1 MRLFEVKDTG
11 IITIDYSEIKSEL
24 IDAFRKSFGQDL
36 NIDAATPQGQLILI
50 MAEMINHFQ
59 INLLKVYNSFNP
71 YTATGVG
78 LDNVGAL
85 FGYYRRKGAPTSV
98 YITLKGKK
106 GVVVPSGFILS
117 DKKGEKYKA
126 LDDITIEETGQAVA
140 LFQNVNVGKIP
151 APAGTVTE
159 IETPIEGLE
168 SATNQADG
176 TVGNE
181 AEDDYSFKSRIVS
194 NWLNIRG
201 TSHFTSLLDKLK
213 ALPGVIDLYG
223 VENPSSKVLTTHG
236 INVDPHG
243 IGLVIL
249 GGKGEDIA
257 EVIFKTKSLG
267 CATSGNTFVTYKDKI
282 SGAAYRYNIYRPKPI
297 PIKIKVYYKKTDR
310 AGTDALGYIKQ
321 KIASY
326 ILQNPIKITDTL
338 TGLSF
343 AGADLSAVQLI
354 DIKINFASEEGY
366 KEYINLSYLQQAF
379 LSPDYIEIEEV

>member
-11 IITIDYSEIKSEL
+11 IITIDYSEIKNEL
-24 IDAFRKSFGQDL
+24 IDAFKKSFGQDL

-106 GVVVPSGFILS
+106 GVVIPSGFILA

-151 APAGTVTE
+151 APAGTITE
-159 IETPIEGLE
+159 IENPIEGLE
-168 SATNQADG
+168 SVTNLADG

-181 AEDDYSFKSRIVS
+181 TEDDYSFKSRIVS

-213 ALPGVIDLYG
+213 ALPGVIDLHG
-223 VENPSSKVLTTHG
+223 IENASNKPIKTHG
-236 INVDPHG
+236 IEVAPHS

-267 CATSGNTFVTYKDKI
+267 CATSGNVYVNYKDKI
-282 SGAAYRYNIYRPKPI
+282 SGVVYRYNIYRPIPI
-297 PIKIKVYYKKTDR
+297 PIKIKVYYKKTSATGADV
-310 AGTDALGYIKQ
+310 LGYIKQ
-321 KIASY
+321 KIDSY
-326 ILQNPIKITDTL
+326 IQRNPIKITDTL
-338 TGLSF
+338 TGVSF
-343 AGADLSAVQLI
+343 AGADMDAVQLI
-354 DIKINFASEEGY
+354 DIKINFASESSY
-366 KEYINLSYLQQAF
+366 KEYINLSYLQQVF

>member
-11 IITIDYSEIKSEL
+11 IITVDYSEIKSEL
-24 IDAFRKSFGQDL
+24 IDAFKKSFGQDL

-106 GVVVPSGFILS
+106 GVVVPSGFILA

-151 APAGTVTE
+151 APAGTICE
-159 IETPIEGLE
+159 IENPIEGLE
-168 SATNQADG
+168 SVTNQADG
-176 TVGNE
+176 VTGNKT
-181 AEDDYSFKSRIVS
+181 EDDYSFKSRIVS

-201 TSHFTSLLDKLK
+201 ASHFTSLLDKLK

-223 VENPSSKVLTTHG
+223 VENSGNKMLTTHG
-236 INVDPHG
+236 INVEPHG

-267 CATSGNTFVTYKDKI
+267 CATSGNNYVTYKDKI
-282 SGAAYRYNIYRPKPI
+282 SGAAYRYNIYRPTPT
-297 PIKIKVYYKKTDR
+297 PIKIKVYYKKTSATGADVI
-310 AGTDALGYIKQ
+310 GYIKQ

-326 ILQNPIKITDTL
+326 VLQNPIKITDTL
-338 TGLSF
+338 TGLFF
-343 AGADLSAVQLI
+343 AGADMGAVQLI
-354 DIKINFASEEGY
+354 DIKINFASESSY